1 MKLTAIGSGYYRVFK
16 DGAEVS
22 KHSSEREA
30 VEAAVNLEATTPSA
44 NITYKHDYEVRVEAN
59 ATPTPAPTP
68 IPIPPT
74 TPTPIPPVPSSKI
87 FADGPI
93 WKSFSTGNVLVN
105 SAALSKELLDFYTN
119 RKVWVSSEGY
129 SIGKFVANS
138 DTPKVPVYVHKITT
152 DTTTGQFI
160 IGAAKSGTRLY
171 ERLVKG
177 FRIPENL
184 LPASGTDG
192 HAFIHDTIE
201 GVGLECYRLVKK
213 DGKYYI
219 DWGAVLDDLPN
230 HNGVI
235 PVVTNA
241 SGGRERQGARASG
254 LAAWGGVITKEE
266 MASGVIPHA
275 IACSLPYPSNKFV
288 SPATYSDGW
297 AAKESWMPAWMWT
310 PGIPEGTKFRFKAGM
325 NIPSTACP
333 FIRAVAKAIQDY
345 GLYVVDRSA
354 DRIGLYC
361 ENRKHLGEGQWE
373 RDFFGK
379 KGDGTKKHAYDIYDE
394 WVFMF
399 ENMEAIQ

>member
-1 MKLTAIGSGYYRVFK
+1 MQLDLATMKDLM
-16 DGAEVS
+16 D
-22 KHSSEREA
+22 
-30 VEAAVNLEATTPSA
+30 LEARIELRLKTLEGAVTAP
-44 NITYKHDYEVRVEAN
+44 
-59 ATPTPAPTP
+59 TPTP
-68 IPIPPT
+68 
-74 TPTPIPPVPSSKI
+74 TPTPIPVPVFSAKI
-87 FADGPI
+87 FAADSI
-93 WKSFSTGNVLVN
+93 WKRQSPGNILVN
-105 SAALSKELLDFYTN
+105 TAALSKELKDFYTN

-129 SIGKFVANS
+129 SIGRFVVDA
-138 DTPKVPVYVHKITT
+138 DIPKVPVYVHKITI
-152 DTTTGQFI
+152 DVTGQFV

-171 ERLVKG
+171 ERLLKG

-266 MASGVIPHA
+266 LASGVIPHA

-288 SPATYSDGW
+288 PPATYSDGW

-310 PGIPEGTKFRFKAGM
+310 PGIAEGTKFRMKAGV
-325 NIPSTACP
+325 NIPSTVCP
-333 FIRAVAKAIQDY
+333 FIRAVAKAVQDY
-345 GLYVVDRSA
+345 GQYVVDRSA

-361 ENRKHLGEGQWE
+361 ENRKHLGEAQWE
-373 RDFFGK
+373 REFFGK
-379 KGDGTKKHAYDIYDE
+379 KADGTLKHAYDIYDE
-394 WVFMF
+394 WVFLF
-399 ENMEAIQ
+399 ENMEAVSG

>member
-1 MKLTAIGSGYYRVFK
+1 MKLTAIGSGYYRVY
-16 DGAEVS
+16 EVLNGIYTELS
-22 KHSSEREA
+22 KHTSEREA
-30 VEAAVNLEATTPSA
+30 IESGFNFEVANPSRD
-44 NITYKHDYEVRVEAN
+44 IRIKHDYEVRVELGVPVPTPIPA
-59 ATPTPAPTP
+59 PTPAP
-68 IPIPPT
+68 
-74 TPTPIPPVPSSKI
+74 VSSSKI
-87 FADGPI
+87 FADDSI
-93 WKSFSTGNVLVN
+93 WKKLFSGTVSAN
-105 SAALSKELLDFYTN
+105 SSALSKELMDFYTN
-119 RKVWVSSEGY
+119 RKIWVSSEGY
-129 SIGKFVANS
+129 SIGKFVV
-138 DTPKVPVYVHKITT
+138 DMDIPKVPVYVHKINV
-152 DTTTGQFI
+152 DAAGQFV
-160 IGAAKSGTRLY
+160 IGAEKSGTRLY
-171 ERLVKG
+171 ERLLKG

-201 GVGLECYRLVKK
+201 GLGLECYRLVKK

-219 DWGAVLDDLPN
+219 DWGAVLDNLPN

-235 PVVTNA
+235 PVVINA

-266 MASGVIPHA
+266 LASGVIPHA

-288 SPATYSDGW
+288 PPATYSDGW

-310 PGIPEGTKFRFKAGM
+310 PGIPEGTKFRMKAGV
-325 NIPSTACP
+325 NTPSTVCP
-333 FIRAVAKAIQDY
+333 FIKAVSKAIQDY

-361 ENRKHLGEGQWE
+361 ENRKHLGESQWE

-379 KGDGTKKHAYDIYDE
+379 KGDGTFKHAYDIYDQ